1 MCKPLP
7 TSQAGWLVGSEPQAR
22 PDVSLLTPLSMMP
35 LSTPLLRLMHGCAHR
50 HSGTQA
56 LRYSEQQNSRTAE
69 QQNSRTAEQQ
79 NSRTAE
85 QRNVI
90 VADAVKHPP
99 PPSLSPW
106 ERARLRRTTLHRQK
120 TPESN
125 KGSGVWTLLPLCL
138 KAIERIQTALETASH
153 PPHYVHLTAE
163 LYTTFITK
171 THPLYPKNNRG
182 SEVSLPCPCSKQ

>member
-1 MCKPLP
+1 
-7 TSQAGWLVGSEPQAR
+7 
-22 PDVSLLTPLSMMP
+22 
-35 LSTPLLRLMHGCAHR
+35 
-50 HSGTQA
+50 SGTQV
-56 LRYSEQQNSRTAE
+56 LRYSGTQVLRYSGTQVLRYSE

-99 PPSLSPW
+99 IPSLSPW

-125 KGSGVWTLLPLCL
+125 QGSRV
-138 KAIERIQTALETASH
+138 
-153 PPHYVHLTAE
+153 
-163 LYTTFITK
+163 
-171 THPLYPKNNRG
+171 
-182 SEVSLPCPCSKQ
+182 

>member
-1 MCKPLP
+1 MAVSRCASRFLP
-7 TSQAGWLVGSEPQAR
+7 HRPADSQALSRPLRQTLAPITPIHCPPALDAR
-22 PDVSLLTPLSMMP
+22 
-35 LSTPLLRLMHGCAHR
+35 MH
-50 HSGTQA
+50 SSV
-56 LRYSEQQNSRTAE
+56 LRYEQQNSRTAE

-90 VADAVKHPP
+90 VADDVKHPP

-125 KGSGVWTLLPLCL
+125 KGSGVWTRLPLCL

-153 PPHYVHLTAE
+153 PPHYAHLTAE
-163 LYTTFITK
+163 LYTAFITK

>member
-1 MCKPLP
+1 MCPPAL
-7 TSQAGWLVGSEPQAR
+7 
-22 PDVSLLTPLSMMP
+22 
-35 LSTPLLRLMHGCAHR
+35 R

-56 LRYSEQQNSRTAE
+56 LRYSEQQNSRTAEQQNSRTAEQQNSRTAE

>member
-1 MCKPLP
+1 MAVSRCASRFLP
-7 TSQAGWLVGSEPQAR
+7 HRPADSQALSRPLRQTLAPITPIHCPPALDAR
-22 PDVSLLTPLSMMP
+22 
-35 LSTPLLRLMHGCAHR
+35 MH
-50 HSGTQA
+50 SSV
-56 LRYSEQQNSRTAE
+56 LRY
-69 QQNSRTAEQQ
+69 EQQ